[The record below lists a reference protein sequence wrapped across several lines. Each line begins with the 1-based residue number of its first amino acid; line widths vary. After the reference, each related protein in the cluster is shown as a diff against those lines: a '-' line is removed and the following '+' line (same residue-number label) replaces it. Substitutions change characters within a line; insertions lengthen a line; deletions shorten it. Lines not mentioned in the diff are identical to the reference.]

1 MSGPKRYEFYASSD
15 EEAEEIVAR
24 FAAFSHG
31 VRAYVRDGEIV
42 VEQAR
47 YDNTMSFSEISA
59 AVEKCRKKYREDER
73 MRKLIAAEKERA
85 AQEIRAAFDRA
96 RTAAAARVAEAK
108 TELKRCETLKRE
120 MSRASYST
128 PFGDF
133 SMRSRTGAID
143 DAMRDISSEISSA
156 AAEKSRLD
164 AAERAAV
171 DAVYACDGLQ
181 AIERAERSGKAVS
194 VPAPD
199 ASRRVDDIEEKLG
212 EDRDRLKAFVGF
224 LRSLDGMV
232 ERKGMSGYRDRLKNV
247 VEGTDPFA
255 AGAADAVAAAFE
267 KMCAEEAYV
276 REGEKVLRAERAAA
290 AAGDEA
296 ARLSEEIAALLRPI
310 RATEEVFADI
320 RRANEERSDALIGKC
335 ESLLAELDAMRYRPK
350 DRLMHTERL
359 RKTIERCKKTRNMTV
374 TPDILRRAA
383 SELALIGKEGAEE
396 EKLYLAFAEAQG
408 RFKRVYAEFCAATSG
423 EGSAVDDQ
431 GDYLGSLAEE
441 EFSPKRAGEQTAE
454 LEEVAARLADV
465 VGEFRQNAFCSSMHT
480 VCSDRGHAVFSTER
494 KGRDMHVNYVR
505 RGERGAMFDVT
516 CAPDGSMEMFPR
528 AVILHNG
535 TRLLDADGLRR
546 VHETCKWTDDI
557 ADAFRKMNFPPSQYE
572 EIYGEARDALFTD
585 EGCFRL
591 ETYEDSVRYLRLCG
605 YSEEEI
611 AALVGYA
618 EPAAVHETE
627 STGRHRAAARSRY
640 IDGDR

>member
-1 MSGPKRYEFYASSD
+1 MSGPKRYNFYASND

-96 RTAAAARVAEAK
+96 RTAATTRVAEAE

-164 AAERAAV
+164 AAERDAV

-232 ERKGMSGYRDRLKNV
+232 ARKGMSGYRDRLKSV

-255 AGAADAVAAAFE
+255 AGGADAVAAALE
-267 KMCAEEAYV
+267 KMCAEEA
-276 REGEKVLRAERAAA
+276 
-290 AAGDEA
+290 
-296 ARLSEEIAALLRPI
+296 
-310 RATEEVFADI
+310 
-320 RRANEERSDALIGKC
+320 
-335 ESLLAELDAMRYRPK
+335 
-350 DRLMHTERL
+350 
-359 RKTIERCKKTRNMTV
+359 
-374 TPDILRRAA
+374 
-383 SELALIGKEGAEE
+383 
-396 EKLYLAFAEAQG
+396 
-408 RFKRVYAEFCAATSG
+408 
-423 EGSAVDDQ
+423 
-431 GDYLGSLAEE
+431 
-441 EFSPKRAGEQTAE
+441 
-454 LEEVAARLADV
+454 
-465 VGEFRQNAFCSSMHT
+465 
-480 VCSDRGHAVFSTER
+480 
-494 KGRDMHVNYVR
+494 
-505 RGERGAMFDVT
+505 
-516 CAPDGSMEMFPR
+516 
-528 AVILHNG
+528 
-535 TRLLDADGLRR
+535 
-546 VHETCKWTDDI
+546 
-557 ADAFRKMNFPPSQYE
+557 
-572 EIYGEARDALFTD
+572 
-585 EGCFRL
+585 
-591 ETYEDSVRYLRLCG
+591 
-605 YSEEEI
+605 
-611 AALVGYA
+611 
-618 EPAAVHETE
+618 
-627 STGRHRAAARSRY
+627 
-640 IDGDR
+640 